1 MKGLNFMRIIINNII
16 HSISV
21 NRGIYCTLCFFF
33 TFITL
38 SCDKNE
44 LVLTSIKKVEI
55 IYKKDLIIIKRENNG
70 VKNKYIDT
78 LFLKDGE
85 YYKSNYNSKN
95 NLYMSNRKDT
105 IIKITPSI
113 DNINNYILYL
123 GNINNSPFQLYR
135 KIQHS
140 PNEDLYES
148 SLYIVNN
155 NAMIRDDIKL
165 LSSFLYNKKYKIIK
179 YYKRGYDDYE

>member
-1 MKGLNFMRIIINNII
+1 
-16 HSISV
+16 
-21 NRGIYCTLCFFF
+21 
-33 TFITL
+33 
-38 SCDKNE
+38 
-44 LVLTSIKKVEI
+44 
-55 IYKKDLIIIKRENNG
+55 
-70 VKNKYIDT
+70 
-78 LFLKDGE
+78 
-85 YYKSNYNSKN
+85 
-95 NLYMSNRKDT
+95 MSNRKDS

-165 LSSFLYNKKYKIIK
+165 LSSFLYNKQVVYNSFYPLHLDSYI
-179 YYKRGYDDYE
+179 